1 MIMKQG
7 PPPAPMTDL
16 STQIS
21 LAAEALRTHRLR
33 SFLTILG
40 LTMGVA
46 TLMTVIT
53 LIVGANTYVKEKIAN
68 LGTDVFRIAK
78 TPFATINFEEAR
90 RARRNPDVLREDMA
104 AVRESC
110 PLCAQVGAT
119 VSSRIA
125 VRYKNQ
131 EMRDVSIRGQ
141 TPNMADI
148 GALTVERGRYFSEA
162 ENRHAAPVCLLGD
175 DLTEQLFPA
184 VDPIGRE
191 VRVGKDPMLVIGTF
205 ERIGSVLGN
214 AQDSFIVVPLDTFF
228 RVRGARHSLTLEI
241 QAAGSAVIF
250 ERAQDQARVIMRSR
264 RGITGLQKEN
274 FYIGTS
280 GSYIELWEKISSSF
294 FFVFL
299 SVSSI
304 AAVVG
309 GIVIMNIMLVSVTER
324 TKEIGVRRACGANRN
339 DIIGQFLAESVLQ
352 SLAGGAI
359 GVLLGFAA
367 ALLLRWFTVL
377 PATVDW
383 RVAVLGVGLASAV
396 GLFFGIYPA
405 MKAAELDPIEALRSE

>member
-1 MIMKQG
+1 
-7 PPPAPMTDL
+7 MTDL
-16 STQIS
+16 RSHIS
-21 LAAEALRTHRLR
+21 LATESLKMYRLR

-53 LIVGANTYVKEKIAN
+53 LIVGANTYVREKIAD

-78 TPFATINFEEAR
+78 TPFATTNFEESR

-110 PLCAQVGAT
+110 PLCVNVGAT
-119 VSSRIA
+119 VSGSIA

-131 EMRDVSIRGQ
+131 ETRDVSIRGQ

-148 GALTVERGRYFSEA
+148 GTLTVERGRFFSDA
-162 ENRHAAPVCLLGD
+162 ENRHGTPVCLLGD
-175 DLTEQLFPA
+175 DLTEQLFPGS
-184 VDPIGRE
+184 DPIGRE

-214 AQDSFIVVPLDTFF
+214 AQDAFIVVPLDTFF
-228 RVRGARHSLTLEI
+228 RTRGSRHSLTLEI
-241 QAAGSAVIF
+241 QAAGEAEIF
-250 ERAQDQARVIMRSR
+250 ERAQDQARVVMRSR
-264 RGITGLQKEN
+264 RGITGLHKEN

-280 GSYIELWEKISSSF
+280 DSYIELWETISSSF

-324 TKEIGVRRACGANRN
+324 TKEIGVRRACGANRS
-339 DIIGQFLAESVLQ
+339 DIVGQFLAESLLQ
-352 SLAGGAI
+352 SLIGGAI
-359 GVLLGFAA
+359 GVFIGFTA
-367 ALLLRWFTVL
+367 ALLLRQFSVL

-383 RVAVLGVGLASAV
+383 RVAVLGVGLASSV

-405 MKAAELDPIEALRSE
+405 MKAADLDPIEALRSE

>member
-1 MIMKQG
+1 
-7 PPPAPMTDL
+7 MTDL
-16 STQIS
+16 RTHIS
-21 LAAEALRTHRLR
+21 LATESLKMYRLR

-53 LIVGANTYVKEKIAN
+53 LIVGANTYVQEKIAD

-78 TPFATINFEEAR
+78 TPFATTNFEESR

-110 PLCAQVGAT
+110 PLCVNVGAT
-119 VSSRIA
+119 VSGSIS

-131 EMRDVSIRGQ
+131 ETRDVSIRGQ

-148 GALTVERGRYFSEA
+148 GTLTVERGRFFSDA
-162 ENRHAAPVCLLGD
+162 ENRHGAPVCLLGD
-175 DLTEQLFPA
+175 DLTEQLFPGS
-184 VDPIGRE
+184 DPIGRE

-214 AQDSFIVVPLDTFF
+214 AQDAFIVVPLDTFF
-228 RVRGARHSLTLEI
+228 RARGSRHSLTLEI
-241 QAAGSAVIF
+241 QAAGDAEIF

-264 RGITGLQKEN
+264 RGITGLHKEN

-280 GSYIELWEKISSSF
+280 DSYIELWETISSSF

-339 DIIGQFLAESVLQ
+339 DIVGQFLAESLLQ
-352 SLAGGAI
+352 SLIGGTI
-359 GVLLGFAA
+359 GVFIGFTA
-367 ALLLRWFTVL
+367 ALLLRQFSVL

-383 RVAVLGVGLASAV
+383 RVAVLGVGLASSV

-405 MKAAELDPIEALRSE
+405 MKAADLDPIDALRSE

>member
-1 MIMKQG
+1 
-7 PPPAPMTDL
+7 MTDL
-16 STQIS
+16 GTHIS
-21 LAAEALRTHRLR
+21 LAAEAMRTYRLR

-53 LIVGANTYVKEKIAN
+53 LIVGANRYVHDKIAN

-78 TPFATINFEEAR
+78 TPFATTNFEESR
-90 RARRNPDVLREDMA
+90 RARRHPDIPREDIA
-104 AVRESC
+104 AVEQSC
-110 PLCAQVGAT
+110 PLCAKVGAT
-119 VSSRIA
+119 ASSRIS

-131 EMRDVSIRGQ
+131 EVRDVSIRGQ

-148 GALTVERGRYFSEA
+148 GTLTVERGRFFSEA
-162 ENRHAAPVCLLGD
+162 ENRHGAPVCLLGD
-175 DLTEQLFPA
+175 DLTEHLFPGI
-184 VDPIGRE
+184 DPVGRE
-191 VRVGKDPMLVIGTF
+191 VRVGKDPMLVVGAF

-214 AQDSFIVVPLDTFF
+214 AQDSFVVVPLETFF

-241 QAAGSAVIF
+241 QAAGEAAIF
-250 ERAQDQARVIMRSR
+250 ERAQDQARVTMRSR
-264 RGITGLQKEN
+264 RGISGSRKEN

-280 GSYIELWEKISSSF
+280 ASYIELWEKISSSF

-339 DIIGQFLAESVLQ
+339 DIIRQFLAESLLQ
-352 SLAGGAI
+352 ALIGGAI

-367 ALLLRWFTVL
+367 ALLLRWFSVL
-377 PATVDW
+377 PATMDW
-383 RVAVLGVGLASAV
+383 RVALLGVALASSV

-405 MKAAELDPIEALRSE
+405 MRAADLDPIEALRSE

>member
-7 PPPAPMTDL
+7 SLPVPMTDFH
-16 STQIS
+16 THIS

-53 LIVGANTYVKEKIAN
+53 LIVGANTYVQEKIAN

-78 TPFATINFEEAR
+78 TPFATTNFEEAR

-110 PLCAQVGAT
+110 PLCANVGAA

-131 EMRDVSIRGQ
+131 EMRDVSIRGL
-141 TPNMADI
+141 TPNMMDI
-148 GALTVERGRYFSEA
+148 GTLTVERGRYFSEA
-162 ENRHAAPVCLLGD
+162 ENRHGAPVCLLGD

-184 VDPIGRE
+184 ADPIGRE

-228 RVRGARHSLTLEI
+228 RVRGA
-241 QAAGSAVIF
+241 
-250 ERAQDQARVIMRSR
+250 
-264 RGITGLQKEN
+264 
-274 FYIGTS
+274 
-280 GSYIELWEKISSSF
+280 
-294 FFVFL
+294 
-299 SVSSI
+299 
-304 AAVVG
+304 
-309 GIVIMNIMLVSVTER
+309 MLVLAC
-324 TKEIGVRRACGANRN
+324 GVRREWTGLWRPITDPAK
-339 DIIGQFLAESVLQ
+339 
-352 SLAGGAI
+352 GGALVRSLRSPNPAAQQTRI
-359 GVLLGFAA
+359 PTAAAAVGASNIRRSPPCLPNGSRSSSGGVPHDHQGQLRSHPWVYGSGALCRRSHAA
-367 ALLLRWFTVL
+367 ALTDSRE
-377 PATVDW
+377 
-383 RVAVLGVGLASAV
+383 LG
-396 GLFFGIYPA
+396 
-405 MKAAELDPIEALRSE
+405 